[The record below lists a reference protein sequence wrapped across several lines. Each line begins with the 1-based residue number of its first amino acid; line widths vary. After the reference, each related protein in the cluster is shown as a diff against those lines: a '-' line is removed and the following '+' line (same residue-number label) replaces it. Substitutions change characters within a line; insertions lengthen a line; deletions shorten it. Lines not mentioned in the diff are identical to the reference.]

1 MFASDDEG
9 KVGNWI
15 ARRCDVKSIRD
26 GISINETIH
35 TRALEFYHLNVCE
48 YIHIYGSCVLVV
60 AWIYHIYSRYDIL
73 LLGSTHGQLSMWHIF
88 CMEPAGTARQNICML
103 WQCSGA
109 WQMLLQPNK
118 TTKKKM
124 HNFQSF
130 CYCLIQFRMCTFAVV
145 VWKSP
150 PLRIPYHN
158 KEFILCSHSG
168 YDGRSR
174 PAHEYTRRRYSMG

>member
-109 WQMLLQPNK
+109 WQ
-118 TTKKKM
+118 
-124 HNFQSF
+124 
-130 CYCLIQFRMCTFAVV
+130 
-145 VWKSP
+145 
-150 PLRIPYHN
+150 
-158 KEFILCSHSG
+158 ILCYNQIKLLKKNAQFSVVLLLFDSVSNVHICCCCLKVTSVA
-168 YDGRSR
+168 YPVS
-174 PAHEYTRRRYSMG
+174 